1 MIEYLKNVY
10 SLRLLSE
17 TRLQLMIS
25 SSLMMVMGTNIIYPI
40 LPVIHDTL
48 NISKAQIGLV
58 ISAFTFPTVF
68 TAPLTGIIADLRG
81 RKWIMVAGLLLY
93 GLAGL
98 SITFISDFKW
108 LLLLRAIQGVGYSG
122 VMPLVVVLIGDSFT
136 KEKEAAAQGM
146 KVFVDRVGMLCF
158 PPLAGILGVIAWQ
171 APFILYGLAIPLAL
185 CVLRWIP
192 EPNIT
197 KHKQILP
204 YFKDVFSLVRSL
216 NCLAIFS
223 MSSLRFFLEV
233 GFFTFLPIFAIETLK
248 VSVAKGGFL
257 FTLFA
262 IGAMIT
268 SSQLGL
274 FVKRFKRIHL
284 VILAFFIQG
293 ICLLT
298 VPVTDSIFWI
308 GIVMLFFGLAN
319 GVISPSQKSLLT
331 QSAPGKLRGGVVSA
345 DRVLQNFS
353 KTVSPLISGLL
364 LSLNSVESVFLVLGA
379 VALVWVTAV
388 FLLQTS
394 GYLNYDISL
403 TPGSAR

>member
-1 MIEYLKNVY
+1 MNEYLKNTY

-17 TRLQLMIS
+17 TKLQIMIS

-40 LPVIHDTL
+40 LPVIHDSL
-48 NISKAQIGLV
+48 HISKAQIGLV
-58 ISAFTFPTVF
+58 VSAFTFPTVF
-68 TAPLTGIIADLRG
+68 TAPLIGFIADLRG

-98 SITFISDFKW
+98 SISLTSDFKW

-122 VMPLVVVLIGDSFT
+122 VMPLVVVLIGDSFS
-136 KEKEAAAQGM
+136 KEQEAAAQGM
-146 KVFVDRVGMLCF
+146 KVFVDRVGMLFF
-158 PPLAGILGVIAWQ
+158 PPMAGLLGVVAWQ
-171 APFILYGLAIPLAL
+171 SPFILYGLAIPLAL

-192 EPNIT
+192 EPDIT
-197 KHKQILP
+197 KHKRVLP
-204 YFKDVFSLVRSL
+204 YIKDVFSLVRSL

-233 GFFTFLPIFAIETLK
+233 GFFTFLPIFAIEALK

-274 FVKRFKRIHL
+274 FVRRFKRIHL
-284 VILAFFIQG
+284 VILSFFIQG

-298 VPVTDSIFWI
+298 VPVVNSIFWI
-308 GIVMLFFGLAN
+308 GVVMLFFGLSN
-319 GVISPSQKSLLT
+319 GVISPTQKSLLT

-364 LSLNSVESVFLVLGA
+364 LSINSIESVFLVLGA
-379 VALVWVTAV
+379 VALVWVTGV
-388 FLLQTS
+388 FLLQTL
-394 GYLNYDISL
+394 GYLQYDIEL
-403 TPGSAR
+403 TSDPAR